1 MRNGKLATIIF
12 IRDVNSRGHEVSGYI
27 DYGHRLTTDPNV
39 PLWFE
44 RKKRLMPKPSDLSYY
59 NWVTHL
65 STSNPTPNFQ
75 VGGWGMPQ
83 RPQSMVSLLATAWSR
98 NKACGGCPSGGGTVS
113 SPLSGVRWLLCHPP
127 GTMAQAPGCCT
138 APAITEQSHNKG
150 STQRPFPPP
159 HCPSTPS
166 TSYLHTP
173 AC

>member
-75 VGGWGMPQ
+75 VGGWGM
-83 RPQSMVSLLATAWSR
+83 RPSVAVA
-98 NKACGGCPSGGGTVS
+98 ACHCPFSKRAGGDVLVGEEVS
-113 SPLSGVRWLLCHPP
+113 SLFDSASGSSCATHLAMPSL
-127 GTMAQAPGCCT
+127 
-138 APAITEQSHNKG
+138 PARCAMPMNG
-150 STQRPFPPP
+150 
-159 HCPSTPS
+159 
-166 TSYLHTP
+166 
-173 AC
+173 